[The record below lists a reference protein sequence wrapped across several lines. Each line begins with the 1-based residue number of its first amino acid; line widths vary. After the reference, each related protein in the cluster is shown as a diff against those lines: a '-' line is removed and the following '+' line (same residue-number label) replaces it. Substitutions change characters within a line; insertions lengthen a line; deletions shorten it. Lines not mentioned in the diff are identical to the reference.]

1 MGIIIENISEQDRPY
16 EKCMREGAGAL
27 SDAELLAVILRTG
40 TCGESSL
47 DLAMKVLSHSRN
59 KRGLLGI
66 MNMSVPELKK
76 IKGIGNVKAVQIK
89 CLAELSM
96 RIAAAKTDTTL
107 TFNTPKIIADYY
119 MEDLRHETREKL
131 MLLMLDIKGKFI
143 HDCTISVGTVDASLI
158 SPREIFIEA
167 LKYEAVRIVLV
178 HNHPSGDPAPSA
190 EDMRI
195 THMMVKLGDIIGI
208 PLIDHIIIGDNK
220 YVSFKEQEIIN

>member
-16 EKCMREGAGAL
+16 EKCIREGAGAL

-76 IKGIGNVKAVQIK
+76 IKGIGSVKALQIK

-107 TFNTPKIIADYY
+107 TFNAPKAVADFY
-119 MEDLRHETREKL
+119 MEDLRHEPREKL
-131 MLLMLDIKGKFI
+131 MLLMLDIKGRFI
-143 HDCTISVGTVDASLI
+143 HDCAISVGTVDASLI

-190 EDMRI
+190 EDINI
-195 THMMVKLGDIIGI
+195 THTMVKLGDIIGI
-208 PLIDHIIIGDNK
+208 PLIDHIIIGDNR